1 MIKTAYKLY
10 NKIKETRH
18 SQTPKKMVRPK
29 IDKNKKTILLTGD
42 DGFSSIGTRLLI
54 HYLKDDYQ
62 LFVGGTNTQQ
72 SAMGGR
78 LSLKG
83 GKWGEKLIDGVP
95 GIWVEGSPVDAVGAA
110 YKHFGHRFDYVISGI
125 NLGANIG
132 GANISSGTFSAVF
145 RAMNVGITKKGI
157 AISWD
162 ITPDFWLMEH
172 NAKENL
178 DRYIKHPGENA
189 KKVISMAL
197 ENNLWQADLLNI
209 NIPLKKAKKV
219 SFTKPIANV
228 EEFYTPIKLEQAP
241 QTFHYPCEM
250 MDIVNTIPGTDL
262 HALQKGKISISPCR
276 TDFMDME
283 TFKKVKDIKLDI
295 K

>member
-1 MIKTAYKLY
+1 M
-10 NKIKETRH
+10 NKK
-18 SQTPKKMVRPK
+18 
-29 IDKNKKTILLTGD
+29 KKTILLTGD

-54 HYLKDDYQ
+54 KILKDDYQ

-78 LSLKG
+78 LTLKG
-83 GKWGEKLIDGVP
+83 GPWGEKLIDGIP
-95 GIWVEGSPVDAVGAA
+95 GVWVDGSPVDAVGAA
-110 YKHFGHRFDYVISGI
+110 HKHFGMEFDYVISGI

-145 RAMNVGITKKGI
+145 RALSTGVTKKGI

-162 ITPDFWLMEH
+162 ITPDFWLIDHKPE
-172 NAKENL
+172 ENL
-178 DRYIKHPGENA
+178 DRYLEHPGENA
-189 KKVISMAL
+189 KQIITMAL
-197 ENNLWQADLLNI
+197 EYKMWNSNLLNI
-209 NIPLKKAKKV
+209 NIPLDKAKNV

-228 EEFYTPIKLEQAP
+228 EEFYAPIHLDQAP

-262 HALQKGKISISPCR
+262 HALQKGEISVSPCR
-276 TDFMDME
+276 TDFMDMDV
-283 TFKKVKDIKLDI
+283 FNKVKDINLELK
-295 K
+295 